1 MAPPKKAST
10 TVGPEHDV
18 SRLSIAIPP
27 WVNWVVFNMKAKA
40 MPQGQNESV
49 GNRLELA
56 KISDAIHRRE
66 ENCWGIPG
74 LTE

>member
-1 MAPPKKAST
+1 LGKLGS
-10 TVGPEHDV
+10 
-18 SRLSIAIPP
+18 LQL
-27 WVNWVVFNMKAKA
+27 KAKA

-56 KISDAIHRRE
+56 KISDGIHRRE
-66 ENCWGIPG
+66 ENRWGIPG